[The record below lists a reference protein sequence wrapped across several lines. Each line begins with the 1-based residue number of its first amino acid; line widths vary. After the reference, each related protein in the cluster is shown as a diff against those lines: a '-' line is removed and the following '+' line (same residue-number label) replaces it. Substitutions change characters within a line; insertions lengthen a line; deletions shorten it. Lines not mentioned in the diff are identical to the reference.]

1 MHQHW
6 TIEDLIDDW
15 TLLPTEQALL
25 AGSQEAN
32 RLGLA
37 VMLKAFQYEGRF
49 PARTRDVPQAA
60 VEFVSR
66 QVGAPSGKLRLLA
79 KGLNKRAK
87 ADLAAH
93 SWWTPGAIE

>member
-37 VMLKAFQYEGRF
+37 VMLKAFQYGV
-49 PARTRDVPQAA
+49 PTRSSDFCTLSASIVQHAIQPRS
-60 VEFVSR
+60 SR
-66 QVGAPSGKLRLLA
+66 
-79 KGLNKRAK
+79 
-87 ADLAAH
+87 
-93 SWWTPGAIE
+93 

>member
-37 VMLKAFQYEGRF
+37 VMLKAFQYEIGR
-49 PARTRDVPQAA
+49 
-60 VEFVSR
+60 
-66 QVGAPSGKLRLLA
+66 
-79 KGLNKRAK
+79 
-87 ADLAAH
+87 AH
-93 SWWTPGAIE
+93 V